1 MDSEVAAV
9 LEQYEE
15 LKEFGGEADVKYSPP
30 TAYPTSALLGCIDV
44 VDCVAGEDL
53 RAEGVHACVPK
64 TFFGSHICVCAFVD
78 LRNACCSLRD
88 GFAIRC

>member
-15 LKEFGGEADVKYSPP
+15 LKEFGGGADTSYSPP

-64 TFFGSHICVCAFVD
+64 TFFVRICVCASFGLHD
-78 LRNACCSLRD
+78 ACCWFRD